1 MNFEE
6 IKELVALFDES
17 NLSKMEISQENFS
30 INLEKNNGQVPVMA
44 AATAPAPLHVHP
56 IQGEHVELSSATESG
71 EVKRSA
77 GDEILSPMVGT
88 FYRSP
93 APNAAV
99 FCNVGDTV
107 KKGQVLCILEAM
119 KIMNELEADFDCKIV
134 EILPEDGQPVE
145 YGAPLFIVEKI

>member
-17 NLSKMEISQENFS
+17 NLSKMEISEENFS
-30 INLEKNNGQVPVMA
+30 INLEKNSGQVSMVA
-44 AATAPAPLHVHP
+44 AAPAPMHVHP
-56 IQGEHVELSSATESG
+56 IQGEHIQLNSATEAG
-71 EVKRSA
+71 DVKRTE

-93 APNAAV
+93 APNASV
-99 FCNVGDTV
+99 FVNVGDTV

-119 KIMNELEADFDCKIV
+119 KIMNELEADFDCKIL

-145 YGAPLFIVEKI
+145 YGAPLFIVEKN

>member
-6 IKELVALFDES
+6 IKELVALFDDS
-17 NLSKMEISQENFS
+17 NLSKMEISEENFS
-30 INLEKNNGQVPVMA
+30 INLEKNYGQAPVMA
-44 AATAPAPLHVHP
+44 AAPAPLHVHP
-56 IQGEHVELSSATESG
+56 IQGEHVQLSAATEAG
-71 EVKRSA
+71 DVKRTE

-93 APNAAV
+93 APNASV
-99 FCNVGDTV
+99 FVNVGDTV

-119 KIMNELEADFDCKIV
+119 KIMNELEADFDCKIL
-134 EILPEDGQPVE
+134 EILPDDGQPVE